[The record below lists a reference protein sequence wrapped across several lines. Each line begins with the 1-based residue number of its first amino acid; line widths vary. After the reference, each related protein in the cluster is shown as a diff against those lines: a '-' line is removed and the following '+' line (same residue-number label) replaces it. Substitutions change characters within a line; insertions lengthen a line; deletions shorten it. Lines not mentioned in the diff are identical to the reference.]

1 MHFIF
6 FHDNA
11 LTPAKHYLRFI
22 KDKHNTRY
30 HNIFKENVEM
40 ILLNSILE
48 SDYFW
53 IWHFKKSTRGTT
65 SNLKASAQQRKQLT
79 KWKTTEWEKNFTNYI
94 LSEELKSKI
103 YIALRKLNRKKIQLE
118 NKQTNKT
125 DFFKED
131 VQMANS

>member
-1 MHFIF
+1 
-6 FHDNA
+6 
-11 LTPAKHYLRFI
+11 
-22 KDKHNTRY
+22 
-30 HNIFKENVEM
+30 M
-40 ILLNSILE
+40 ILLNSSLE

-65 SNLKASAQQRKQLT
+65 LNLKASAQQRKQLT

-125 DFFKED
+125 DFFKEG